1 MAEAIG
7 RISKEKLNQELGFES
22 LYNAEVGFENYL
34 FLQNNKNELPS
45 YLYLLISTHN

>member
-34 FLQNNKNELPS
+34 FLQNNKK
-45 YLYLLISTHN
+45 